1 MNLKNQVVLEF
12 SKILGEENVIHTEEQ
27 IMAADPI
34 LLCKFEK
41 AYDYKPEH
49 MALCIAK
56 VHTAK
61 EVSEVLKYCND
72 NDIHVI
78 ARTGASS
85 SEDQLKVIDDRTIYL
100 DGAPMNK
107 ICLLYTSPSPRD

>member
-72 NDIHVI
+72 NDRSYSRY
-78 ARTGASS
+78 ADKNQKCQYCRS
-85 SEDQLKVIDDRTIYL
+85 R
-100 DGAPMNK
+100 N
-107 ICLLYTSPSPRD
+107 C